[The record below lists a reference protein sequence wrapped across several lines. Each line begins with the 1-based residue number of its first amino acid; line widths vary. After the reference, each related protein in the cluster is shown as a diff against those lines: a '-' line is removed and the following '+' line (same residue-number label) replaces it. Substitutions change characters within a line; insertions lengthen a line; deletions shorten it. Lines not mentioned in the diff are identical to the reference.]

1 MSFFWAYQIY
11 PTVAEPAT
19 ARATMMHLCG
29 TAISK
34 SYHADRYGS
43 ALLAS
48 IFRGRIGADMNGWHS
63 ERQVVTHVHAY
74 QTITPLNTRPTM
86 IRKLS

>member
-1 MSFFWAYQIY
+1 MSFFWAYQKY

-29 TAISK
+29 AAISK

-43 ALLAS
+43 ALFAS
-48 IFRGRIGADMNGWHS
+48 IFSGRICAVMGWFLWTVWVL
-63 ERQVVTHVHAY
+63 VVESARTV
-74 QTITPLNTRPTM
+74 R
-86 IRKLS
+86 